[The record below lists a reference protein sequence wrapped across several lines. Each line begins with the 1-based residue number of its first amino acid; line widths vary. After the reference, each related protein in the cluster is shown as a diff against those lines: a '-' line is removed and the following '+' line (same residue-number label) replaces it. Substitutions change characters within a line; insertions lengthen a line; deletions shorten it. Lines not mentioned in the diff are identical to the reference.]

1 MINPKRKVQKLMI
14 NPVSMLF
21 KFMQTCQRIEIW
33 LMENNDIRFQG
44 QVIGLDEYMNQT
56 LDNVVEINMKRN
68 TQKHLGRIVLKS
80 DNICLVHA
88 IGEQNF

>member
-1 MINPKRKVQKLMI
+1 VQKLLI

-21 KFMQTCQRIEIW
+21 KFMQTCSRVEIW

-44 QVIGLDEYMNQT
+44 NIIGLDEYMNLT
-56 LDNVVEINMKRN
+56 LDSVVEINVKRE

-88 IGEQNF
+88 VGDVKI

>member
-1 MINPKRKVQKLMI
+1 
-14 NPVSMLF
+14 MLF
-21 KFMQTCQRIEIW
+21 KFMQTCSRVEIW

-44 QVIGLDEYMNQT
+44 NIIGLDEYMNLT
-56 LDNVVEINMKRN
+56 LDSVVEINIKRE

-88 IGEQNF
+88 VGDVKI

>member
-1 MINPKRKVQKLMI
+1 MQPRKRVQKLLI

-21 KFMQTCQRIEIW
+21 KFMQTCSRVEIW

-44 QVIGLDEYMNQT
+44 NIIGLDEYMNLT
-56 LDNVVEINMKRN
+56 LDSVVEINVKRE

-88 IGEQNF
+88 VGDVKI

>member
-1 MINPKRKVQKLMI
+1 
-14 NPVSMLF
+14 MLF
-21 KFMQTCQRIEIW
+21 KFMQTCSRVEIW

-44 QVIGLDEYMNQT
+44 NIIGLDEYMNLT
-56 LDNVVEINMKRN
+56 LDSVVEINVKRE

-88 IGEQNF
+88 VGDVKI